1 MSWISQYLKR
11 EFLMRKIIRLQLMIT
26 LHTDSPLNFWCID
39 FSKQV
44 SQNIFLS
51 NFLHFCLCYPSTLW
65 DSGSFFFLT
74 NLFHFYWMVEFFFP
88 SHPFF
93 FSFQSGW
100 RFFPT
105 CTFKGFWCK
114 CGPILIDKGL
124 SSNTVN
130 KMLSKIELTN
140 ALNLYERVE
149 NQTLAHNRR

>member
-1 MSWISQYLKR
+1 MKRGNSCMSWISQFFKR
-11 EFLMRKIIRLQLMIT
+11 EFLMRKIIRLQLMII

-65 DSGSFFFLT
+65 DSASFFSLT
-74 NLFHFYWMVEFFFP
+74 NLFHFYWMVEFFLV

-105 CTFKGFWCK
+105 CTFKGFSCK

-130 KMLSKIELTN
+130 KMLSM
-140 ALNLYERVE
+140 
-149 NQTLAHNRR
+149 